1 MKTITVYRP
10 TTKTKKAKSLFLV
23 ALLLVMAFLAGAV
36 TEKTVPFLQDVI
48 AAAPVA
54 FERAVS
60 FLREKIIFKVGPVAE
75 QAKWS
80 AVIII
85 SIIMQAGS
93 QVIRGP

>member
-1 MKTITVYRP
+1 MKTIAVYRP
-10 TTKTKKAKSLFLV
+10 TKAKKAKSLFVV

-36 TEKTVPFLQDVI
+36 TEKSAHFLQDVI
-48 AAAPVA
+48 TAAPVA
-54 FERAVS
+54 LDEVKA
-60 FLREKIIFKVGPVAE
+60 FLREKIIFKVGTAVD

-93 QVIRGP
+93 HVIRGP